1 MDKREQIKKWF
12 SLLDSEHKNNAEI
25 ILSQKF
31 GVTTNTVRMMW
42 VYAGKATDEVL
53 DFVLK
58 TLKNQCTIQDVKR
71 QKEIKELTDVL

>member
-25 ILSQKF
+25 ILSQKY

-53 DFVLK
+53 DDILK
-58 TLKNQCTIQDVKR
+58 TLKEECSNQDLKRKREIQKL
-71 QKEIKELTDVL
+71 IDVL

>member
-25 ILSQKF
+25 ILSQQYK
-31 GVTTNTVRMMW
+31 VTTNTVRMMW

-53 DFVLK
+53 DDILNVLK
-58 TLKNQCTIQDVKR
+58 KECSNQDAKR
-71 QKEIKELTDVL
+71 QKEIQELSDVL